1 MTVRETHERVSDSMS
16 DTSTGNAVTA
26 TEATLAA
33 IERHDGTVNAMIT
46 VTADDAIRQAEAADA
61 AARDGRW
68 LGLLHG
74 MPIAIKDNIA
84 TAGVRTT
91 AGSPFF
97 ADHVPNENAAVTQR
111 LLDAGAVVVGKAT
124 MHEFAFG
131 IRSYNEV
138 SGQCRNPW
146 DPSRVPGGSSGG
158 SGAALAADMCV
169 GALGSD
175 TGGSVRLPASINGV
189 SGLRPTHGRVPN
201 HGSTPVSATL
211 DTIGPMARRVTDVAR
226 IFAVIAGHDARDPLS
241 QDRPLENF
249 LPRIGQPIEG
259 VRIGVPRSFYFDDC
273 HPDIEAAVRQA
284 AATLEECGARL
295 IDVGVPGASEMQRWT
310 TILIFADACAFH
322 AERLRDNPEMFTKP
336 VRDRMSEGLKFTAVD
351 YATALRVREGW
362 KRTLESRFAEIDV
375 LLSPTLPSLVPP
387 IEEDKSLLEATRHA
401 TRNTYAGAFG
411 QLPGLSVPCGFSSD
425 GLPIGLQLEA
435 AWWQDPLL
443 LQVGAAYQE
452 RTDWHLRRPPLAG

>member
-158 SGAALAADMCV
+158 SGAALAADM
-169 GALGSD
+169 
-175 TGGSVRLPASINGV
+175 
-189 SGLRPTHGRVPN
+189 
-201 HGSTPVSATL
+201 
-211 DTIGPMARRVTDVAR
+211 
-226 IFAVIAGHDARDPLS
+226 
-241 QDRPLENF
+241 
-249 LPRIGQPIEG
+249 
-259 VRIGVPRSFYFDDC
+259 
-273 HPDIEAAVRQA
+273 
-284 AATLEECGARL
+284 
-295 IDVGVPGASEMQRWT
+295 
-310 TILIFADACAFH
+310 
-322 AERLRDNPEMFTKP
+322 
-336 VRDRMSEGLKFTAVD
+336 
-351 YATALRVREGW
+351 
-362 KRTLESRFAEIDV
+362 
-375 LLSPTLPSLVPP
+375 
-387 IEEDKSLLEATRHA
+387 
-401 TRNTYAGAFG
+401 
-411 QLPGLSVPCGFSSD
+411 
-425 GLPIGLQLEA
+425 
-435 AWWQDPLL
+435 
-443 LQVGAAYQE
+443 
-452 RTDWHLRRPPLAG
+452 